1 MEMNTRLQV
10 EHPVTEAITGQDL
23 VEWQLRVAA
32 GEPLPLKQHELRMHG
47 HAIEARICA
56 ENPDGGFLPATGTLD
71 VARWPAH
78 VAFERGDAPSG
89 GDFGTP
95 KAGADRFVRIDAG
108 VREGDAISPYYDSM
122 IAKLIVWGE
131 DRAQALAR
139 LDTALRDTHIV
150 GLQTNV
156 AFLRRCA
163 ATDSFAN
170 ADLDTGLIERE
181 KAVLFDQPGLPLRI
195 SAAAVVAHTLAVEG
209 ATQGTDPWSTR
220 DGFRLFGAATR
231 RFDLEAGGAH
241 HEVLLSRHHR
251 GGMTLTVEGEAIPF
265 AVQSSDAET
274 HELFLGTDRIR
285 VKTYA
290 QGERVAVFAA
300 QGSAVLTEV
309 DLIAH
314 AGDGPAEGGRLTA
327 PMPGKLI
334 AFLAQAGDSVTKGQP
349 LAVMEAMKMEHTIS
363 SPRDGKVAEL
373 LFAVGDQ
380 VGDGAELLKLEA

>member
-1 MEMNTRLQV
+1 
-10 EHPVTEAITGQDL
+10 
-23 VEWQLRVAA
+23 
-32 GEPLPLKQHELRMHG
+32 MHG

-56 ENPDGGFLPATGTLD
+56 ENPDAGFLPATGALD

-78 VAFERGDAPSG
+78 VAFERGD
-89 GDFGTP
+89 
-95 KAGADRFVRIDAG
+95 VRIDAG
-108 VREGDAISPYYDSM
+108 VREGDAISPFYDSM

-139 LDTALRDTHIV
+139 LDAALRDTHIV
-150 GLQTNV
+150 GLHTNV

-163 ATDSFAN
+163 ATASFTN

-181 KAVLFDQPGLPLRI
+181 RAALFDQPGLPLRV

-209 ATQGTDPWSTR
+209 STQGSDPWSAR
-220 DGFRLFGAATR
+220 DGWRLFGAATR
-231 RFDLEAGGAH
+231 RFDLEAGGTH

-251 GGMTLTVEGEAIPF
+251 GGMTLTVEGEATEF

-274 HELFLGTDRIR
+274 HELFLGTERLR

-290 QGERVAVFAA
+290 QGERVAVFAP

-327 PMPGKLI
+327 PMPGKLV
-334 AFLAQAGDSVTKGQP
+334 AFLAKAGDSVAKGQP
-349 LAVMEAMKMEHTIS
+349 LAVLEAMKMEHTIS
-363 SPRDGKVAEL
+363 APRDGTVAEL

-380 VGDGAELLKLEA
+380 VSDGAELLKLEA